1 VLYVLDRAK
10 LAIKVII
17 MSKKCPTHII
27 LASASPRRRQ
37 LLAEA
42 GYKFTSVSP
51 NIDES
56 ALRRHSF
63 EASATFLAEA
73 ISPACPE
80 SGLRSHFG
88 GEGSCTAG
96 RPCEYAKRL
105 ALAKAKNVARKHP
118 ASRARDGTSRQDCLI
133 IGADTIVDFCGQ
145 IIGKPNDAEEAEQI
159 TRKLF
164 SRPHKVITAIAIIR
178 LSDGTE
184 IVESD
189 STTIY
194 PKKITDKQIAEHIKS
209 GSWRDKAGA
218 YAIKE
223 KDDEFI
229 ERIEGSLTNVMGL
242 PMELL
247 QRLLGSF
254 IK

>member
-1 VLYVLDRAK
+1 MLEYRTQYPSQNPGLKTQA
-10 LAIKVII
+10 
-17 MSKKCPTHII
+17 MSEQFRPSFAGGECTII

-51 NIDES
+51 DIDES
-56 ALRRHSF
+56 A
-63 EASATFLAEA
+63 FLAET
-73 ISPACPE
+73 IS
-80 SGLRSHFG
+80 
-88 GEGSCTAG
+88 
-96 RPCEYAKRL
+96 PCEYAKCL
-105 ALAKAKNVARKHP
+105 ALAKAKNVAHRATAGSAQTRKHP
-118 ASRARDGTSRQDCLI
+118 DCLV
-133 IGADTIVDFCGQ
+133 IGADTVVDFCGQ
-145 IIGKPNDAEEAEQI
+145 IIGKPIDAEEAEQI

-164 SRPHKVITAIAIIR
+164 SRPHKVITAVAIVR

-194 PKKITDKQIAEHIKS
+194 PKKLTDKQIAEHIKS

-247 QRLLGSF
+247 QQLLNKF
-254 IK
+254 IT